1 MCPYAAPLAKDI
13 KVFTLS
19 VHDALQWDDVDRDLD
34 LCELWAGVGSVSK
47 AAARRKLKTNC
58 LDILLL
64 PGDDVTTLTGFRKTL
79 AVVQRLRPG
88 GLLMMGPPCSSFVWM
103 NSSACKRNAVDDF
116 KGDVSYERVHDGNV
130 QAEVAVF
137 MFLYALHRHVVPVLE
152 NPQKSMLWKYSIVN
166 TMRAALHEHLH
177 EAIAFRCSFSSGDE
191 GNYRKPYKFVS
202 SSRFVLGLERPC
214 TCSGPHDEMST
225 KLEDGRRRG
234 NTAALKASAAYPAAL
249 GECIVDLWTNFDGP
263 EFRRRANLDDHFTPA
278 QAIAIWNNLY
288 GRQQLSKVKSTRS
301 KVKSTMSPPG
311 SPSFPSTATASGRL
325 RGSVT
330 AESDSDPE
338 LPSFRRAS
346 VQPQPK
352 AKARAWDPGAEAKDS
367 DSDLDRSIERRLKI
381 ARTKAKARAAAPPK
395 KAKAQAT
402 APVRDW
408 GCSDS
413 E

>member
-1 MCPYAAPLAKDI
+1 
-13 KVFTLS
+13 
-19 VHDALQWDDVDRDLD
+19 
-34 LCELWAGVGSVSK
+34 
-47 AAARRKLKTNC
+47 
-58 LDILLL
+58 
-64 PGDDVTTLTGFRKTL
+64 
-79 AVVQRLRPG
+79 
-88 GLLMMGPPCSSFVWM
+88 M
-103 NSSACKRNAVDDF
+103 NSSACKRNAVDGF

-137 MFLYALHRHVVPVLE
+137 MFVYALHRHVVPVLE
-152 NPQKSMLWKYSIVN
+152 NPQQSMLWKYSIVN

-249 GECIVDLWTNFDGP
+249 GECIVDLWTNFDGS

-278 QAIAIWNNLY
+278 QAIAIWNNLD

-352 AKARAWDPGAEAKDS
+352 AKARAWDPRAEAKDS

-381 ARTKAKARAAAPPK
+381 ARTKAKAGAAAPPK
-395 KAKAQAT
+395 KAKAKAGAAAPPKKAKAKAGAAAPKQAT
-402 APVRDW
+402 ATVRDW

-413 E
+413 EWFFLLSDRRRASAGIMGKTRRE